1 MLAVVF
7 VISILLF
14 VLAYR
19 YYGRFL
25 DRHFE
30 IDDNRKTPSHTDY
43 DGVDKVPTKTAVL
56 LGHHFSSIAG
66 AGPIVGP
73 IIAAAAFGWVPAIL
87 WVIIGS
93 IFIGGVHD
101 FSSLVAS
108 IRHKAKSI
116 AEIAK
121 EYMTPLSY
129 KLFLVFIWLAMVY
142 ILIVFVD
149 LTSTTFVSHGEV
161 ASSSTFFIFLAIVFG
176 RVLYKMKIPL
186 MRASLIFVPLV
197 FVGVWIGYVFP
208 LETSSLPGIFQSNPG
223 RFWNIIL
230 IIYAFVAAISPV
242 WVLLQPRDYL
252 SSFLLYATL
261 LGAFIGII
269 FGGFDFQ
276 YPAFTTWS
284 DIDRGTLFP
293 ILFITIA
300 CGACSGFHSIVASG
314 TTSKQLNCETDAR
327 KIGYGAMLIEG
338 IVAVIALFT
347 VAMLVKND
355 ALVHQAPLVVFGT
368 GMGNFLSIL
377 GIPFEVGLSFGILAV
392 STFLLTTLDTST
404 RLARYILEELL
415 NVTNASSRYLSTLA
429 TLVIPVIF
437 TFVTLYDA
445 QGNTIP
451 AWKAVWPVFG
461 STNQLLA
468 GLALLVVYVWQK
480 RKGKKTFFLVVPMVF
495 MLSMTLWALTQL
507 IYQSGFS
514 SIGIISM
521 ILLVLAVIL
530 VFEAIKIVFF
540 KPIPAASE

>member
-7 VISILLF
+7 VIAIILF
-14 VLAYR
+14 ALAYR

-25 DRHFE
+25 NKHFE

-73 IIAAAAFGWVPAIL
+73 IIAAVAFGWVPAIL

-101 FSSLVAS
+101 FSALVAS

-116 AEIAK
+116 AEIAR

-129 KLFLVFIWLAMVY
+129 KLFLVFIWMTMVY
-142 ILIVFVD
+142 VLVVFID

-161 ASSSTFFIFLAIVFG
+161 ATSSTFFIFLAILFG
-176 RVLYKMKIPL
+176 IVLYRLKISL
-186 MRASLIFVPLV
+186 ALASLIFVPLV
-197 FVGVWIGYVFP
+197 FVGVWIGHIFP
-208 LETSSLPGIFQSNPG
+208 LNSSSIPVLFQSNPG
-223 RFWNIIL
+223 RFWNMVLIL
-230 IIYAFVAAISPV
+230 YAFIAAISPV
-242 WVLLQPRDYL
+242 RVLLQPRDYL
-252 SSFLLYATL
+252 SSFLLYASL
-261 LGAFIGII
+261 IGAFIGII
-269 FGGFDFQ
+269 FGGFNFQ

-338 IVAVIALFT
+338 LVAVISLFT
-347 VAMLVKND
+347 VAMLVRND
-355 ALVHQAPLVVFGT
+355 DLVSQAPLVIFGT
-368 GMGNFLSIL
+368 GMGNFFSIM
-377 GIPFEVGLSFGILAV
+377 GIPFEIGMSFGILAV

-404 RLARYILEELL
+404 RLARYILEELF
-415 NVTNASSRYLSTLA
+415 NITDSSSRYLSTLA
-429 TLVIPVIF
+429 TLVLPVIF
-437 TFVTLYDA
+437 TFITLYDA
-445 QGNTIP
+445 QGIPIP

-468 GLALLVVYVWQK
+468 GLALLVVFVWQK
-480 RKGKKTFFLVVPMVF
+480 RKGKKTFFIVVPMVF
-495 MLSMTLWALTQL
+495 MLSMTLWALVQL

-514 SIGIISM
+514 MIGIISAFLL
-521 ILLVLAVIL
+521 ILAIVLI
-530 VFEAIKIVFF
+530 FEAF
-540 KPIPAASE
+540 KMVLSKPVVVVDK